1 MEERKERFFKVVEGS
16 TLHKK
21 YVEWQD
27 HKKKMVDLAEQFI
40 KENKLETKVYI
51 PLVHKFLLKK
61 WKLNYRTKKWL
72 DKQLRKK
79 PVYINAIQFY
89 DLKPNSELMM
99 GWKALLK
106 ENGIEKSIYKPSVEP
121 YLKNVGKYKYRYFD
135 QEGVIYY
142 TQTNCGE
149 WHDEDC
155 LIEISEEEYNNIMKE
170 YDERVSNVNDDE
182 EKVVR

>member
-21 YVEWQD
+21 YVEWQE
-27 HKKKMVDLAEQFI
+27 HKKKMVDLAEQFL
-40 KENKLETKVYI
+40 KENDIETKVYI
-51 PLVHKFLLKK
+51 PLVNRFLLRKGQ
-61 WKLNYRTKKWL
+61 LSHRQQ
-72 DKQLRKK
+72 KQLNKK
-79 PVYINAIQFY
+79 EILVNGIWFY
-89 DLKPNSELMM
+89 DLKPKSELIVK
-99 GWKALLK
+99 WNNLLK

-142 TQTNCGE
+142 TQTDCGE

>member
-27 HKKKMVDLAEQFI
+27 HKKKIVDLAEQFF
-40 KENKLETKVYI
+40 KENDIETKAYI
-51 PLVHKFLLKK
+51 SLVNRFLLRKGQ
-61 WKLNYRTKKWL
+61 LSDEQR
-72 DKQLRKK
+72 KQLSKK
-79 PVYINAIQFY
+79 EVIVNRIWFY
-89 DLKPNSELMM
+89 DLKPKSKLMAK
-99 GWKALLK
+99 WNRLLK
-106 ENGIEKSIYKPSVEP
+106 ENGVESDIFKPSVEP

-142 TQTNCGE
+142 AQTNCGE